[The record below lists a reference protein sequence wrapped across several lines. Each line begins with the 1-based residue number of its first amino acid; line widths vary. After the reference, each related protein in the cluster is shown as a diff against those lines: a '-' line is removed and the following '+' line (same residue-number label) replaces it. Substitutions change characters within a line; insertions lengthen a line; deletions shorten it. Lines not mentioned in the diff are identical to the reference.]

1 MFGMGN
7 AKMAFEHEESGY
19 RFEKYPNSGT
29 VNIYFEGVEVDV
41 FTHYEIGADFDLFE
55 ESCMEYVEEALNESY

>member
-1 MFGMGN
+1 MGN
-7 AKMAFEHEESGY
+7 SKMVFEHEESGF

-29 VNIYFEGVEVDV
+29 VNIYVDGHEVDV

-55 ESCMEYVEEALNESY
+55 ESCLEYVEEAMAEGY